1 MRHPEHD
8 HRSPAPKG
16 VDEGGDP
23 QVSRVMYP
31 PSTEAAT
38 SAGESDDSS
47 DVLARPAQAN
57 HIVQFYEDEDF
68 LCDAVAQFLAAGL
81 KAGEPVC
88 VVAGASHRD
97 EIAARLAR
105 RGLFVEEARARGQLI
120 WLDARETLSKFMVGD
135 MPDWELFRSVVGGAI
150 DQSRKRTPYA
160 CVRAY
165 GEMVDLLWRSGNKQ
179 AALSLETM
187 WNDLASTHQLSLLCA
202 YVMGNFYRTGDA
214 ESFRDVCRAHSHVLP
229 AEQRPEH
236 GPAELHD
243 EADARRREIS
253 ELQQRARAL
262 ENEVEQR
269 KELEAALRQ
278 ALIREKEAREEAE
291 RSVRYNE
298 MFAGMLGHDLRNP
311 LSAIT
316 TGANYIAR
324 LNSSEKSTR
333 AATRILASAE
343 RMGRMID
350 QLLDFTRIR
359 VGGGLALNRTRF
371 DLEEVCCKVRDELEA
386 AHPDRS
392 IVVEATGNVAG
403 EWDHDRLLQVFS
415 NLISNA
421 LHHGAGNGVVTV
433 RCDGD
438 GRDGVKVTVHN
449 EGVVPADV
457 LPVLF
462 EPFRGNTRY
471 QRTRGLGL
479 GLFITQQIVAAHGGT
494 IDVSSG
500 PGAGT
505 VFQIYL
511 PRPTSSPKPDPLTS
525 SALH

>member
-1 MRHPEHD
+1 MRHPD
-8 HRSPAPKG
+8 FQPRDPAPKSG
-16 VDEGGDP
+16 AEGGDP
-23 QVSRVMYP
+23 KVPAVVYSSSSSSQ
-31 PSTEAAT
+31 
-38 SAGESDDSS
+38 DDLLSPT
-47 DVLARPAQAN
+47 ARDH
-57 HIVQFYEDEDF
+57 HIVQFYEKEAF
-68 LCDAVAQFLAAGL
+68 LCDAVAQFLAVGL
-81 KAGEPVC
+81 AAGEPVC
-88 VVAGASHRD
+88 VIATEDHRRA
-97 EIAARLAR
+97 ISTRLAG
-105 RGLFVEEARARGQLI
+105 RGLHVEEARARGQLV
-120 WLDARETLSKFMVGD
+120 WLDARETLARFMVGD
-135 MPDWELFRSVVGGAI
+135 MPDWSLFSGVLGGVLQQIRERS
-150 DQSRKRTPYA
+150 PHA

-165 GEMVDLLWRSGNKQ
+165 GEMVDLLWRDGRKQ
-179 AALSLETM
+179 AALSLESM
-187 WNDLASTHQLSLLCA
+187 WNELASGHALTLLCA
-202 YVMGNFYRTGDA
+202 YVMGNFYRSGDA
-214 ESFRDVCRAHSHVLP
+214 QSFRDVCGAHSRVLP
-229 AEQRPEH
+229 AETASTR
-236 GPAELHD
+236 GALD
-243 EADARRREIS
+243 DDDARRRQIG

-269 KELEAALRQ
+269 KELEAALRE
-278 ALIREKEAREEAE
+278 ALLREKEAREEAE

-324 LNSSEKSTR
+324 LNSSEKSTK

-359 VGGGLALNRTRF
+359 VGGGLALSMSRF

-392 IVVEATGNVAG
+392 ISVQAVGDVAG
-403 EWDHDRLLQVFS
+403 EWDHDRMLQVFS

-421 LHHGAGNGVVTV
+421 LHHGAGTGLVTV
-433 RCDGD
+433 RCDGSA
-438 GRDGVKVTVHN
+438 RDGVSVTIHN
-449 EGVVPADV
+449 EGVVPTDV

-500 PGAGT
+500 AGAGT
-505 VFQIYL
+505 TFTIFL
-511 PRPTSSPKPDPLTS
+511 PRPTSLTRP
-525 SALH
+525 APVPVGMH